1 MPGEKGDKTAEEP
14 QLNLSAADKEVLD
27 YSAKEEAEADR
38 IFAEANGLTPEGEE
52 KKPEGEE
59 DPKEKEAQKPEV
71 KKADGEVDDTKGLNP
86 KPGDE
91 DLLADLTV
99 ENAKKRISAAQTKMH
114 ESNKNANTS
123 SEEATRLTKE
133 NADLKALIE
142 EAATKTTEDTT
153 TEKKTV
159 APQETDDEVE
169 KSIEAIKAEY
179 PEIGEPM
186 IQLLRRQQT
195 QNKVLTEKLDGI
207 EVREQ
212 KREADAKTLADNQHL
227 TAISDAHPDFREIS
241 NEPLLDEW
249 IESLPAME
257 KVGAKSIRKDGATS
271 EVIELLT
278 TFKKANGYLPPDGEV
293 KKPVN
298 SKVEKAKKMSTPS
311 FKKAKTVDMSD
322 KKVKFTQEQISKWT
336 EKEWL
341 ENEAAVDEALAEGLV
356 V

>member
-1 MPGEKGDKTAEEP
+1 MPGEKDNKTAEEA
-14 QLNLSAADKEVLD
+14 QLNLSVADKEVLD

-38 IFAEANGLTPEGEE
+38 IFNEANGITPEGEE
-52 KKPEGEE
+52 KKPGAEE
-59 DPKEKEAQKPEV
+59 EEV
-71 KKADGEVDDTKGLNP
+71 KKVEKQEAKKPEGEVDDTKGLNP

-99 ENAKKRISAAQTKMH
+99 ENAKKRISAAQSKMH

-123 SEEATRLTKE
+123 SEEATRLAKE

-142 EAATKTTEDTT
+142 QAATKTEETAPEQ
-153 TEKKTV
+153 KAV

-179 PEIGEPM
+179 PEIGGPM
-186 IQLLRRQQT
+186 IELLRRQQN

-212 KREADAKTLADNQHL
+212 KREADAKTLADNTHL

-249 IESLPAME
+249 INSLPTME
-257 KVGAKSIRKDGATS
+257 KVGAQAIRKDGATDA
-271 EVIELLT
+271 VIELLT
-278 TFKKANGYLPPDGEV
+278 SFKKANGYLPPDEV
-293 KKPVN
+293 TKKPVN

-311 FKKAKTVDMSD
+311 FKKAKEVDVSD
-322 KKVKFTQEQISKWT
+322 RKIKFTQDQISKWT
-336 EKEWL
+336 EQEWAD
-341 ENEAAVDEALAEGLV
+341 NEAAVDAALAEGLV